1 MKSLSIYLS
10 ILICVILSSCASL
23 IKPSDN
29 FESYTPPPKPDYS
42 NENNWASLP
51 SKKDK
56 ADLVPSNSGLKEN
69 EDSALVDVFF
79 VHPTTYYSSF
89 SWNAYMD
96 NERLN
101 NFTDKTTIMHQAS
114 VFNGSC
120 KIYAPRYRQATLYSF
135 MDKGDNG
142 QKALELAYSDVK
154 EAFNYYLTHYNKGR
168 PFIIASHSQGSRHT
182 IRLLHDII
190 EKDTVFY
197 HRMVA
202 AYIIGYKFQE
212 NDLTII
218 QPCHSAIETNCFI
231 TWNSVKKGGKVPFF
245 QSCVCTNPL
254 TWTTDTTYQSADK
267 NLGGIPSSFDEIDKG
282 VTDAQIV
289 NGLLMVT
296 KPKFRGYP
304 KVYGASYH
312 LVDYNLFYMNIRKN
326 VEDRVKAYLEKQ

>member
-1 MKSLSIYLS
+1 
-10 ILICVILSSCASL
+10 
-23 IKPSDN
+23 
-29 FESYTPPPKPDYS
+29 
-42 NENNWASLP
+42 
-51 SKKDK
+51 
-56 ADLVPSNSGLKEN
+56 
-69 EDSALVDVFF
+69 
-79 VHPTTYYSSF
+79 
-89 SWNAYMD
+89 
-96 NERLN
+96 
-101 NFTDKTTIMHQAS
+101 
-114 VFNGSC
+114 
-120 KIYAPRYRQATLYSF
+120 
-135 MDKGDNG
+135 
-142 QKALELAYSDVK
+142 
-154 EAFNYYLTHYNKGR
+154 
-168 PFIIASHSQGSRHT
+168 
-182 IRLLHDII
+182 LLHDII